1 MLLSIGYK
9 NYVNKNEVVSIINA
23 TSAPSK
29 RMIESAKE
37 QNLLVDATMGKKTNS
52 IIVMKSGH
60 IVLSH
65 NGRETLVDRF
75 NEIRMY

>member
-65 NGRETLVDRF
+65 NGRETSVDRF